1 MVDLFRLLPKYQ
13 IMSDVYQALAH
24 PVRREIL
31 AMLRQ
36 RAHSAGE
43 LADAFA
49 LAKPTL
55 SGHFNVLKNAGL
67 ISAERKG
74 TTLIYRINI
83 SVLEDAVAGLMDLF
97 KVGAAPERAWHA
109 LRPEPR
115 GRR

>member
-1 MVDLFRLLPKYQ
+1 
-13 IMSDVYQALAH
+13 MSDVYKALAH

-36 RAHSAGE
+36 RAHSAGD

-55 SGHFNVLKNAGL
+55 SGHFNILKNAGL
-67 ISAERKG
+67 ISVERKG
-74 TTLIYRINI
+74 TTLIYRLNI

-97 KVGAAPERAWHA
+97 NVGATLEGSLETLRARA
-109 LRPEPR
+109 ARETLK
-115 GRR
+115 